1 MESGECRVRVFAR
14 VRPPGPNELFQS
26 VDVDHKSCS
35 VRVRGAAA
43 EPDGTSPQRG
53 GTLLAPCAAEGGSA
67 EARHFTFD
75 AVFDGG
81 ATQQDL
87 FAKVGAPILQGCLNG
102 LNGTI
107 FAYGQTGSGKTYSLL
122 HRGQRTEDAGLLPRV
137 VAGLFAHI
145 ARDDEHV
152 YDVQAAAVQL
162 YNEQV
167 DDLLR
172 PEHELSGTCGH
183 SASHGGSHLH
193 PLSWEPCRTP
203 ERLLHAFERARSN
216 LVYAETKMNKVS
228 SRSHAIFQIRIEKR
242 QKAVESPTGSD
253 YQMMECVRAQLNVVD
268 LAGSERVKKSGAE
281 GAQLKEAM
289 AINKSLLAF
298 GNVVSALAAKR
309 PHIPYRDSK
318 LTKLLETS
326 IGGNCRTAL
335 LVCAGPAAEN
345 AGETL
350 GSLEFASRAMRV
362 EVDAKV
368 NTGTVV
374 VSAKELMV
382 ESSRQ
387 LEELVGASLKAELDE
402 LRRTSEEALKRAE
415 EQARG
420 REKDLESANAVVSSL
435 RAELQENTEK
445 IRCFSNDVERWAE
458 ERQRFLLDIEH
469 LRSALALA
477 EEGRDEAVARSRA
490 LRAELDQAL
499 DEVQALKLRTV
510 GVEQEAELA
519 AASTRLAQQDLERF
533 MAEAS
538 AREEQLARDCQDAE
552 KRACKA
558 EQDLETEL
566 ESIMAEIEASAE
578 IETQRQQA
586 AENMISLERRNH
598 ASRLQAAVAEVEDW
612 RAQALECMRRV
623 EALESRIASTAQAG
637 TTAIGEW
644 HGLRVGCVSEPLA
657 PMFEGCV
664 GK

>member
-1 MESGECRVRVFAR
+1 MRCMDSGECRVRVFAR
-14 VRPPGPNELFQS
+14 VRPPGPSEILQC

-35 VRVRGAAA
+35 IRVRCATYELDSTGY
-43 EPDGTSPQRG
+43 ERG
-53 GTLLAPCAAEGGSA
+53 GASLSSCAVEGSTA

-75 AVFDGG
+75 AVFDGS

-122 HRGQRTEDAGLLPRV
+122 HRGQRTEDAGLLPRL

-145 ARDDEHV
+145 ARDDQHV

-172 PEHELSGTCGH
+172 PEHELSSPCGH
-183 SASHGGSHLH
+183 GAFHGNHH
-193 PLSWEPCRTP
+193 ALSWEPCRTP

-216 LVYAETKMNKVS
+216 LVYAETKMNKMS

-242 QKAVESPTGSD
+242 QKAVKSPSGND
-253 YQMMECVRAQLNVVD
+253 YQMMDCVRAQLNVVD

-309 PHIPYRDSK
+309 SHIPYRDSK

-335 LVCAGPAAEN
+335 LVCAGPAVEN

-368 NTGTVV
+368 NTGTVA

-420 REKDLESANAVVSSL
+420 RERDLECANAVVSSL
-435 RAELQENTEK
+435 RAELQENREK
-445 IRCFSNDVERWAE
+445 VECLSRDVERWAE
-458 ERQRFLLDIEH
+458 EKQQFLLDVEH
-469 LRSALALA
+469 LRAALALA
-477 EEGRDEAVARSRA
+477 EQGRVVAEACNRA
-490 LRAELDQAL
+490 LQAELDTAME
-499 DEVQALKLRTV
+499 EVKALKLQTAA
-510 GVEQEAELA
+510 VEQEAKLA
-519 AASTRLAQQDLERF
+519 AARAQQELKAV
-533 MAEAS
+533 MEAAS
-538 AREEQLARDCQDAE
+538 HREEQLALDRQAAQERARTAE
-552 KRACKA
+552 
-558 EQDLETEL
+558 EEL
-566 ESIMAEIEASAE
+566 EIELARLMDDIEASADLE
-578 IETQRQQA
+578 SRRQQ
-586 AENMISLERRNH
+586 ETEDMFSRERRDH
-598 ASRLQAAVAEVEDW
+598 ASRLQAALAEAEDW

-623 EALESRIASTAQAG
+623 DALESRLPSSKHDSTTDWHAPCSVPSASTG
-637 TTAIGEW
+637 RLC
-644 HGLRVGCVSEPLA
+644 HVGLNEACR
-657 PMFEGCV
+657 
-664 GK
+664 